1 MQYDKVKI
9 TAWKGKHSNWTVHS
23 IARVIFHLKTRE
35 ISFVKRHYV
44 KQSMCVFA
52 QCWSKYLG
60 RLSRLYTDSQIQ
72 RRRLW
77 YLVLILPLYQHLF
90 CPSQLLWILEIKVT
104 LVTIESDRQ
113 FVSIQHL
120 INNQSFETTWT
131 NLLRF
136 DQLPLQINPL
146 SQSTTC

>member
-1 MQYDKVKI
+1 MKI
-9 TAWKGKHSNWTVHS
+9 TAWKGKHSNRTVQS
-23 IARVIFHLKTRE
+23 TARVIFHLKTTE
-35 ISFVKRHYV
+35 ISFVK
-44 KQSMCVFA
+44 SMCVFA
-52 QCWSKYLG
+52 HCWSKYLG

-90 CPSQLLWILEIKVT
+90 CPYQLLWILEIKVT
-104 LVTIESDRQ
+104 LVTIESDRH

-120 INNQSFETTWT
+120 INNQLFETRWT

-146 SQSTTC
+146 SQSTTY